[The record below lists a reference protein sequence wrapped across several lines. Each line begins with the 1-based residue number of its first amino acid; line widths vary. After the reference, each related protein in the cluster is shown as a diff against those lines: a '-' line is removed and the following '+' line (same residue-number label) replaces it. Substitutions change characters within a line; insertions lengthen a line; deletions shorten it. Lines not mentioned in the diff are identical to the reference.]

1 MREANSFDIFLL
13 VLLGII
19 WGSSFFNIKIA
30 TYSYEPITLALVRVI
45 FASAPLILLC
55 KFKKIKI
62 EAFSNVWKH
71 YALIGLCNI
80 AIPFILIAIGTSK
93 INSYLAAMLMST
105 TPLSGTILAHFFTK
119 NEKINIFKVIGVL
132 VGFSG
137 ILFLFLDKIIINES
151 NYIFALITILGST
164 FYSIGGILTIKIK
177 NKGNENV
184 TTSTT
189 IWSLIFL
196 FPMAIILEKP
206 WLSDPSLESTLS
218 LLYLGI
224 VATGLAWTP
233 FGGDILFIEASVSPG
248 SGKIQI
254 TGQLGDV
261 MKESAQLALSYLKA
275 HSKQLKIPENAFTH
289 WDVHLHVPA
298 GATPKDGPSAGISIL
313 SALASIYTQ
322 RKVKGDIAL
331 TGEITLRGLVLAV
344 GGIKE
349 KVLAAKRAGIKEV
362 VLPSKNEKD
371 VAEIEQDV
379 IEDLT
384 ISYVEKMDQ
393 VLPKLLEKTSIN
405 KPFEFFERPDIVK
418 K

>member
-13 VLLGII
+13 VLLGLI

-62 EAFSNVWKH
+62 EAFSEEWKH

-164 FYSIGGILTIKIK
+164 FYSIGGILTIRIK

-189 IWSLIFL
+189 VWSLIFL

-206 WLSDPSLESTLS
+206 WQADPSLESTLS

-224 VATGLAWTP
+224 VATGLAWLIR
-233 FGGDILFIEASVSPG
+233 FR
-248 SGKIQI
+248 
-254 TGQLGDV
+254 
-261 MKESAQLALSYLKA
+261 
-275 HSKQLKIPENAFTH
+275 
-289 WDVHLHVPA
+289 
-298 GATPKDGPSAGISIL
+298 IL
-313 SALASIYTQ
+313 S
-322 RKVKGDIAL
+322 VN
-331 TGEITLRGLVLAV
+331 GLVFQTQVAYLIPIFGV
-344 GGIKE
+344 FFGYFLMDEVITWRVLISLSIIIFGI
-349 KVLAAKRAGIKEV
+349 
-362 VLPSKNEKD
+362 
-371 VAEIEQDV
+371 
-379 IEDLT
+379 
-384 ISYVEKMDQ
+384 Y
-393 VLPKLLEKTSIN
+393 
-405 KPFEFFERPDIVK
+405 IVK
-418 K
+418 KNNKGFK

>member
-13 VLLGII
+13 VLLGLI

-45 FASAPLILLC
+45 FASLPLILLC

-62 EAFSNVWKH
+62 EAFSKEWKR

-119 NEKINIFKVIGVL
+119 NEKINILKTIGIL

-137 ILFLFLDKIIINES
+137 VLFLFLDKIIINEN

-164 FYSIGGILTIKIK
+164 FYSIGGILTLKIK
-177 NKGNENV
+177 DKGNENV

-196 FPMAIILEKP
+196 FPMALILEKP
-206 WLSDPSLESTLS
+206 WLATPTLDSTLS

-224 VATGLAWTP
+224 VATGLAWLIR
-233 FGGDILFIEASVSPG
+233 FR
-248 SGKIQI
+248 
-254 TGQLGDV
+254 
-261 MKESAQLALSYLKA
+261 
-275 HSKQLKIPENAFTH
+275 
-289 WDVHLHVPA
+289 
-298 GATPKDGPSAGISIL
+298 IL
-313 SALASIYTQ
+313 S
-322 RKVKGDIAL
+322 VN
-331 TGEITLRGLVLAV
+331 GLVFQTQVAYLIPIFGV
-344 GGIKE
+344 FFGYFVMNEVITWRVLISLSIIVLGI
-349 KVLAAKRAGIKEV
+349 
-362 VLPSKNEKD
+362 
-371 VAEIEQDV
+371 
-379 IEDLT
+379 
-384 ISYVEKMDQ
+384 Y
-393 VLPKLLEKTSIN
+393 
-405 KPFEFFERPDIVK
+405 IVK
-418 K
+418 KNNKGLE